1 MKPSRN
7 PADRSTMSSP
17 LVTMANGSFLP
28 LSELCVGDLVC
39 EGVVTSLHP
48 LLTSSG
54 NITID
59 NTVYKLNEKQQVCV
73 YLDNA
78 MGYSCNKVYMVVD
91 ANTVEGVKQEIIRR
105 DPKMARVSMTCYNRF
120 FGASNR
126 ELSGPIFTNT
136 DDQAHIRLTPM

>member
-1 MKPSRN
+1 
-7 PADRSTMSSP
+7 MSSY

-28 LSELCVGDLVC
+28 LSELCIGDTVC

-48 LLTSSG
+48 LNTSSG

-59 NTVYKLNEKQQVCV
+59 NNVYKLNEKQQVCV

-78 MGYSCNKVYMVVD
+78 AGHSSNKVYMVVD
-91 ANTVEGVKQEIIRR
+91 ANTLEGVKQEIIRR
-105 DPKMARVSMTCYNRF
+105 DPKMARVNMMCYNRF

-126 ELSGPIFTNT
+126 QLCAPVFTDT
-136 DDQAHIRLTPM
+136 ADQAHIRLTPL